1 MHRRTD
7 RRAAL
12 KLIAA
17 APLGIAAA
25 AALDR
30 EASAHVPSEPL
41 RLTPNGAIESG
52 AGSWKTWLL
61 ASASQRAVAAP
72 PDSASEIDQVR
83 AMAAQRDPATLD
95 RVAFWD
101 AGPAPY
107 RWTEIA
113 IDLAHVKNNLSG
125 SQAARAFALMS
136 AAMYD
141 ALIVAWGAKYAYNRP
156 RPSAADPSLS
166 PAVAVS
172 PTPSYPCEH
181 ATAAGAASVI
191 LAHLFPNEASSLD
204 QMAEEAGRTRV
215 IAGVQYPSDVA
226 AGLELGRAVG
236 AAAVERAK
244 TDNFDAKGN
253 WVIPTEVGQ
262 KWTGPAAVNADES
275 LWKPW
280 VLSSGSQIRPGP
292 PPAFDSPEMAADL
305 AEVKNF
311 PRTPLTNG
319 IALNWQYVMFGGP
332 NVQAYWMRQ
341 ASRRILEERWDFNAV
356 RAAQVYLAA
365 MVAYVDTWIAVQDTK
380 FAYWGI
386 RPIQLDPTL
395 TTVFPTPP
403 FPSYASNRASFNTA
417 MARILAS
424 YFPREADVFRTTA
437 EQISESAI
445 WAGIHFRTDIH
456 VAQSMGGEV
465 ARMIL
470 ERMA

>member
-1 MHRRTD
+1 MNRRTD

-12 KLIAA
+12 KLITA
-17 APLGIAAA
+17 APLGMAAA

-61 ASASQRAVAAP
+61 ASASQHAVAAP

-83 AMAAQRDPATLD
+83 AMAAQRDAATLD
-95 RVAFWD
+95 RVDFWD

-156 RPSAADPSLS
+156 RPGAADPSIS

-191 LAHLFPNEASSLD
+191 LAHLFPNAAPSLE
-204 QMAEEAGRTRV
+204 QMAEEAGQTRV

-226 AGLELGRAVG
+226 AGLDLGRAVG

-244 TDNFDAKGN
+244 TDNFGTKGN

-280 VLSSGSQIRPGP
+280 VLSSGSQLRPGP

-305 AEVKNF
+305 AELKDF

-417 MARILAS
+417 MARILAG

-445 WAGIHFRTDIH
+445 WAGIHFRTDIQ